1 MEKIFYFA
9 QLFGSINT
17 LATVLLVISIIAGI
31 FIGLWFLFE
40 GWSFDEQESLI
51 FKKMSKWVISIFIV
65 GSLGIIFCPTKQT
78 YLFMVGGRVVDELV
92 ENNPTIKEIPGNT
105 IDLLNEYI
113 KLETEKIRNKRE

>member
-9 QLFGSINT
+9 QVFNGINT
-17 LATVLLVISIIAGI
+17 LSII
-31 FIGLWFLFE
+31 
-40 GWSFDEQESLI
+40 LI
-51 FKKMSKWVISIFIV
+51 VVSIVSIFIL
-65 GSLGIIFCPTKQT
+65 GSCLICEISLDEDIVLGLKRALKHSIITCIIGALGLVFCPTKQT
-78 YLFMVGGRVVDELV
+78 YLFMVGGRVVNELV

>member
-9 QLFGSINT
+9 QLVGAINT
-17 LATVLLVISIIAGI
+17 IAIVLLVISIIAGI
-31 FIGLWFLFE
+31 FIGLWLLFE
-40 GWSFDEQESLI
+40 GWYFNEKESFV
-51 FKKMSKWVISIFIV
+51 FKKISKYVISIFIV
-65 GSLGIIFCPTKQT
+65 GSLGVIFCPTKQT

-113 KLETEKIRNKRE
+113 KLETEKIRNKCE